1 MRWGDRS
8 RYEGPAGDR
17 PPALP
22 MGRQPNK
29 RIRILIAERE
39 GVFRLGLKKLFA
51 VEDDLR
57 VVAQAENAAQVVGL
71 AEKFNPDLFFIQA
84 EIADE
89 ERIADGP
96 EMGVPPVQPLV
107 DAAEAALDEQP
118 HRRVD
123 HRDEPIFSV
132 QYHPESS
139 PGPHDSLYL
148 FDQFI
153 AMIES
158 RRDERP
164 RARGGR

>member
-1 MRWGDRS
+1 MWRTPMRWGDRS

-71 AEKFNPDLFFIQA
+71 AENINPDLFFIQS
-84 EIADE
+84 EIGGDGIGNLLRKLSKRARPR
-89 ERIADGP
+89 RIANT
-96 EMGVPPVQPLV
+96 
-107 DAAEAALDEQP
+107 
-118 HRRVD
+118 
-123 HRDEPIFSV
+123 
-132 QYHPESS
+132 
-139 PGPHDSLYL
+139 
-148 FDQFI
+148 
-153 AMIES
+153 
-158 RRDERP
+158 
-164 RARGGR
+164 